1 MTLAETETEAKEA
14 PTTRQSVAALAWK
27 LTRERQG
34 TGGMAQLRRMD
45 PLGVPPPIFWKLLA
59 EEFGTDPLPQKRE
72 QAWAIII
79 QAMAVMAP
87 SGPGGSLPPGG
98 HRPKSPPG
106 QVLFDAGYPE
116 TRFIRLLR
124 AEGEGLATEIRTL
137 ARWSA
142 SKALAF
148 DWAELAEL
156 VLARASRNPDWAE
169 RQAIRLA
176 RSYFTAAGKKPAA
189 DTPVASGEEA

>member
-1 MTLAETETEAKEA
+1 MSMAETEAKPA
-14 PTTRQSVAALAWK
+14 RTIGQTVGALAGK
-27 LTRERQG
+27 LTKDRQG

-45 PLGVPPPIFWKLLA
+45 PLGVLPIAFWELLA
-59 EEFGTDPLPQKRE
+59 AKEFEDDPIPESQERS
-72 QAWAIII
+72 WAIII
-79 QAMAVMAP
+79 QAMAMMAP
-87 SGPGGSLPPGG
+87 SSSSSSLPAGG
-98 HRPKSPPG
+98 HRPKLPPG
-106 QVLFDAGYPE
+106 RVLAEQGYPE

-148 DWAELAEL
+148 DWADLASL

-169 RQAIRLA
+169 AQAIRLA
-176 RSYFTAAGKKPAA
+176 RPYFLAAGKKPGA